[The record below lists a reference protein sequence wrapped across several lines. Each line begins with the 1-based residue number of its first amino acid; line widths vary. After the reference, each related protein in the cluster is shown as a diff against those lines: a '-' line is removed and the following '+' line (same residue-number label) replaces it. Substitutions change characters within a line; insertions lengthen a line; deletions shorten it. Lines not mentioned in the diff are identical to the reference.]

1 MSRHS
6 KGKAKLRTE
15 PLTFSAT
22 YGLTKDDMLAAG
34 AVDVTL
40 NCDTKLFV
48 DPLLLSSCSDREFS
62 NAAMTAYRERFD
74 MVVDLLANSTAEGDK
89 AWKAAKRLLSFPEM
103 PMTQLG
109 YSGGRPGSGFG
120 ELLTDTLILS
130 AQEVIGLGVKNP
142 HLFVALAL
150 FEEGVGADRI
160 SDMTC
165 GIIIS
170 SLIGFT
176 ERVAARLNVD
186 LEEYKLERFGITARL
201 PPNPHAKGRS
211 GVILVPSDIVRDLPV
226 ASDWDSVA
234 TAARETQDLRDR
246 VNAQIGDIWA
256 AKSKRAKQRFRQHV
270 VANRQAFDLFLSLI
284 EQAADDSYDV
294 KNDHNGELYPSDL
307 KTQVQREF
315 PLDLTSYR
323 GPDLGAEAGNELVR
337 TIIEQFRQ
345 LIEQNGLWR
354 LLWNEEQTKSRR
366 EKAAQL
372 IFFATALSYCE
383 ANNLDVTPE
392 ADAGAG
398 PVDFKISQGNDL
410 KILVELKK
418 STNRALLSGYTEQL
432 EAYKASEKTVNAHY
446 VVIDFGNLKPAR
458 RAALLT
464 LRDEAAQQGKASEI
478 WFVDGTTKVSA
489 SNR

>member
-1 MSRHS
+1 MSGH
-6 KGKAKLRTE
+6 KKAKNKLRAE

-22 YGLTKDDMLAAG
+22 YGLTKNEVLDAG
-34 AVDVTL
+34 VVDVTL

-48 DPLLLSSCSDREFS
+48 DPLLLSSCSDRDFS
-62 NAAMTAYRERFD
+62 AAAVAAYRERFET
-74 MVVDLLANSTAEGDK
+74 VIDLLAASSAEGDK
-89 AWKAAKRLLSFPEM
+89 AWKAAKRLLRFPEM

-109 YSGGRPGSGFG
+109 YSSGRPGSGFG
-120 ELLTDTLILS
+120 TLLTDTLILS
-130 AQEVIGLGVKNP
+130 AQEVIGLGVRNP

-165 GIIIS
+165 GIVIS
-170 SLIGFT
+170 SLAAFT
-176 ERVAARLNVD
+176 ERAATRLNVAV
-186 LEEYKLERFGITARL
+186 EEYKLEKFGLTVRL
-201 PPNPHAKGRS
+201 PSNPHAKERS
-211 GVILVPSDIVRDLPV
+211 GVILVPSDVVRDLPV

-234 TAARETQDLRDR
+234 AAARQTQDLRDR

-256 AKSKRAKQRFRQHV
+256 AKSKKSKQRFRQHV

-284 EQAADDSYDV
+284 EQAADDPYDI

-307 KTQVQREF
+307 KNQVQREF
-315 PLDLTSYR
+315 PLDLTAYR
-323 GPDLGAEAGNELVR
+323 GANLDAEAGNALVR
-337 TIIEQFRQ
+337 TIIDQFRQ
-345 LIEQNGLWR
+345 LVENNGLWR
-354 LLWNEEQTKSRR
+354 LLWNEEKTKPRR

-383 ANNLDVTPE
+383 ANDLDVTPE

-398 PVDFKISQGNDL
+398 PVDFKISRGGDL

-418 STNRALLSGYTEQL
+418 STNHALLTGYTEQL
-432 EAYKASEKTVNAHY
+432 EAYRESERTVNAHY
-446 VVIDFGNLKPAR
+446 VVIDLGNLKPER
-458 RAALLT
+458 RAALLA
-464 LRDEAAQQGKASEI
+464 LRDEAALQGKASEI
-478 WFVDGTTKVSA
+478 WFVDGTTKASA